1 MIVSFSRILSYK
13 KPTSLDYFFV
23 LSGFVISYNY
33 LHKIKDFASFKD
45 FMVRRLIRLYP
56 LLLYTT
62 LLFFGLMLI
71 GKHWNTFNDPYP
83 VLFLQLT
90 DTLTLMNS
98 NPIFGSSLG
107 INYPSWS
114 ISSEMI
120 SYALFGCCLF
130 MFRKNAVIVLSLF
143 LLGAGL
149 FILYTGKY
157 MYMGDFG
164 FVRGLFCFIL
174 GYLVH
179 LLSQKVNPRF
189 GTLPELLFLFLLLLV
204 FKYLPSDGA
213 ILLPFVFALGIFIFV
228 SGKGIITS
236 FLETKPAQ
244 FLGKISYS
252 DGDGFDDVTAT
263 PDGGVIAAWQRG
275 RDDIVQFD
283 SQGNIKQIIR
293 AAISTPADRTE
304 LNTRLAVD
312 GRGNIYG
319 LGSFTSSVF
328 KFSRDGKYMNRFG
341 GPGRQPGQLSAVNAI
356 AVDGKG
362 RVFVSDIQGI
372 QVFDSDGRF
381 VKSFRLDGVASGMAF
396 TDQNELLVVSRSK
409 VMKYTVNQ

>member
-1 MIVSFSRILSYK
+1 MSTAKRIHTLDGFRGIFALMIIIDHAANDSFIFQNFIVQKADYFV
-13 KPTSLDYFFV
+13 DYFFV

-130 MFRKNAVIVLSLF
+130 MFRRNAVMVLSLF

-252 DGDGFDDVTAT
+252 VYLNHAIVVLILKKLFFDLLGLDQSKISINIAYLLISVASTLGYSYFTNWYIETGIGDLLKQRFYRGTKKVSYSYAAT
-263 PDGGVIAAWQRG
+263 PSYR
-275 RDDIVQFD
+275 
-283 SQGNIKQIIR
+283 NKK
-293 AAISTPADRTE
+293 P
-304 LNTRLAVD
+304 
-312 GRGNIYG
+312 
-319 LGSFTSSVF
+319 GSITGDKSES
-328 KFSRDGKYMNRFG
+328 
-341 GPGRQPGQLSAVNAI
+341 PGS
-356 AVDGKG
+356 
-362 RVFVSDIQGI
+362 
-372 QVFDSDGRF
+372 
-381 VKSFRLDGVASGMAF
+381 
-396 TDQNELLVVSRSK
+396 
-409 VMKYTVNQ
+409 

>member
-1 MIVSFSRILSYK
+1 MSTAKRIHTLDGFRGIFALMIIIDHAANDSFIFQNFIVQK
-13 KPTSLDYFFV
+13 ADFFVDYFFV

-149 FILYTGKY
+149 FILFTGKY

-179 LLSQKVNPRF
+179 LLSQKINPRF

-204 FKYLPSDGA
+204 FKYLPSEGA
-213 ILLPFVFALGIFIFV
+213 ILLPFVFSLGIFIFV

-252 DGDGFDDVTAT
+252 VYLNHAIVVLILKKLFFDLLGLDQSKVSINVGYLLISVASTIVYSYFTNRYIETGIGDRLKQRLYRGTKKVSYSYAAT
-263 PDGGVIAAWQRG
+263 PSY
-275 RDDIVQFD
+275 RD
-283 SQGNIKQIIR
+283 KK
-293 AAISTPADRTE
+293 P
-304 LNTRLAVD
+304 
-312 GRGNIYG
+312 
-319 LGSFTSSVF
+319 GSITGDKSES
-328 KFSRDGKYMNRFG
+328 
-341 GPGRQPGQLSAVNAI
+341 PGS
-356 AVDGKG
+356 
-362 RVFVSDIQGI
+362 
-372 QVFDSDGRF
+372 
-381 VKSFRLDGVASGMAF
+381 
-396 TDQNELLVVSRSK
+396 
-409 VMKYTVNQ
+409 

>member
-1 MIVSFSRILSYK
+1 MSTAKRIHTLDGFRGIFALMIIIDHAANDSFIFQNFIVQK
-13 KPTSLDYFFV
+13 ADFFVDYFFV

-204 FKYLPSDGA
+204 FKYLPSEGA

-252 DGDGFDDVTAT
+252 VYLNHAIVVLILKKLFFDLLGLDQSKVSINVGYLLISVASTIVYSYFTNRYIETGIGDRLKQRLYRGTKKVSYSYAAT
-263 PDGGVIAAWQRG
+263 PSY
-275 RDDIVQFD
+275 RD
-283 SQGNIKQIIR
+283 KK
-293 AAISTPADRTE
+293 P
-304 LNTRLAVD
+304 
-312 GRGNIYG
+312 
-319 LGSFTSSVF
+319 GSITGDKSE
-328 KFSRDGKYMNRFG
+328 
-341 GPGRQPGQLSAVNAI
+341 SA
-356 AVDGKG
+356 G
-362 RVFVSDIQGI
+362 S
-372 QVFDSDGRF
+372 
-381 VKSFRLDGVASGMAF
+381 
-396 TDQNELLVVSRSK
+396 
-409 VMKYTVNQ
+409 

>member
-1 MIVSFSRILSYK
+1 MSTAKRIHTLDGFRGIFALMIIIDHAANDSFIFQNFIVQKADYFV
-13 KPTSLDYFFV
+13 DYFFV

-149 FILYTGKY
+149 FILYTGRY

-179 LLSQKVNPRF
+179 LLSQKVNARF

-204 FKYLPSDGA
+204 FKYLPSEGA

-252 DGDGFDDVTAT
+252 VYLNHAIVVLILKKLFFDLLGLDQSKVSINVGYLLISVASTIVYSYFTNRYIETGIGDRLKQRLYRGTKKVSYSYAAT
-263 PDGGVIAAWQRG
+263 PSY
-275 RDDIVQFD
+275 RD
-283 SQGNIKQIIR
+283 KK
-293 AAISTPADRTE
+293 P
-304 LNTRLAVD
+304 
-312 GRGNIYG
+312 
-319 LGSFTSSVF
+319 GSITGDKSE
-328 KFSRDGKYMNRFG
+328 
-341 GPGRQPGQLSAVNAI
+341 SA
-356 AVDGKG
+356 G
-362 RVFVSDIQGI
+362 S
-372 QVFDSDGRF
+372 
-381 VKSFRLDGVASGMAF
+381 
-396 TDQNELLVVSRSK
+396 
-409 VMKYTVNQ
+409 

>member
-1 MIVSFSRILSYK
+1 MSTAKRIHTLDGFRGIFALMIIIDHAANDSFIFQNFIVQKADYFV
-13 KPTSLDYFFV
+13 DYFFV

-71 GKHWNTFNDPYP
+71 GKHWNTSNDPYP

-130 MFRKNAVIVLSLF
+130 MFRKNAAMVLSLF

-149 FILYTGKY
+149 FLLYTGRY

-252 DGDGFDDVTAT
+252 VYLNHAIVVLILKKLFFDLLGLDQSKISINIAYLLISVASTLGYSYFTNRYIETGIGDRLKQRFFRGMKKVSYSYAAT
-263 PDGGVIAAWQRG
+263 PSY
-275 RDDIVQFD
+275 RD
-283 SQGNIKQIIR
+283 KKH
-293 AAISTPADRTE
+293 
-304 LNTRLAVD
+304 
-312 GRGNIYG
+312 
-319 LGSFTSSVF
+319 GSITGDKGES
-328 KFSRDGKYMNRFG
+328 
-341 GPGRQPGQLSAVNAI
+341 PGS
-356 AVDGKG
+356 
-362 RVFVSDIQGI
+362 
-372 QVFDSDGRF
+372 
-381 VKSFRLDGVASGMAF
+381 
-396 TDQNELLVVSRSK
+396 
-409 VMKYTVNQ
+409 

>member
-1 MIVSFSRILSYK
+1 MSTAKRIHTLDGFRGIFALMIIIDHAANDSFIFQNFIVQK
-13 KPTSLDYFFV
+13 ADFFVDYFFV

-179 LLSQKVNPRF
+179 LLSQKINPRF

-204 FKYLPSDGA
+204 FKYLPSEGA

-252 DGDGFDDVTAT
+252 VYLNHAIVVLILKKLFFDLLGLDQSKVSINVGYLLISVASTIVYSYFTNRYIETGIGDRLKQRLYRGTKKVSYSYAAT
-263 PDGGVIAAWQRG
+263 PSY
-275 RDDIVQFD
+275 RD
-283 SQGNIKQIIR
+283 KK
-293 AAISTPADRTE
+293 P
-304 LNTRLAVD
+304 
-312 GRGNIYG
+312 
-319 LGSFTSSVF
+319 GSITGDKSE
-328 KFSRDGKYMNRFG
+328 
-341 GPGRQPGQLSAVNAI
+341 SA
-356 AVDGKG
+356 G
-362 RVFVSDIQGI
+362 S
-372 QVFDSDGRF
+372 
-381 VKSFRLDGVASGMAF
+381 
-396 TDQNELLVVSRSK
+396 
-409 VMKYTVNQ
+409 

>member
-1 MIVSFSRILSYK
+1 MSTAKRIHTLDGFRGIFALMIIIDHAANDSFIFQNFIVQK
-13 KPTSLDYFFV
+13 ADFFVDYFFV

-189 GTLPELLFLFLLLLV
+189 GTLSELLFLFLLLLV
-204 FKYLPSDGA
+204 FKYLPSKGA

-252 DGDGFDDVTAT
+252 VYLNHAIVVLILKKLFFDLLGLDQSKVSINVAYLLISVASTIVYSYFTNRYIETGIGDRLKQRLYRGTKKVSYSYAAT
-263 PDGGVIAAWQRG
+263 PSY
-275 RDDIVQFD
+275 RD
-283 SQGNIKQIIR
+283 K
-293 AAISTPADRTE
+293 
-304 LNTRLAVD
+304 
-312 GRGNIYG
+312 
-319 LGSFTSSVF
+319 
-328 KFSRDGKYMNRFG
+328 
-341 GPGRQPGQLSAVNAI
+341 QPGSI
-356 AVDGKG
+356 T
-362 RVFVSDIQGI
+362 SD
-372 QVFDSDGRF
+372 
-381 VKSFRLDGVASGMAF
+381 KSESPGS
-396 TDQNELLVVSRSK
+396 
-409 VMKYTVNQ
+409 

>member
-1 MIVSFSRILSYK
+1 MSTAKRIHTLDGFRGIFALMIIIDHAANDSFIFQNFIVQKADYFV
-13 KPTSLDYFFV
+13 DYFFV

-149 FILYTGKY
+149 FILYTGRY

-252 DGDGFDDVTAT
+252 VYLNHAIVVLILKKLFFDLLGLDQSKVSINVGYLLISVASTIVYSYFTNRYIETGIGDRLKQRLYRGTKKVSYSYAAT
-263 PDGGVIAAWQRG
+263 PSY
-275 RDDIVQFD
+275 RD
-283 SQGNIKQIIR
+283 KK
-293 AAISTPADRTE
+293 P
-304 LNTRLAVD
+304 
-312 GRGNIYG
+312 
-319 LGSFTSSVF
+319 GSITGDKSE
-328 KFSRDGKYMNRFG
+328 
-341 GPGRQPGQLSAVNAI
+341 SA
-356 AVDGKG
+356 G
-362 RVFVSDIQGI
+362 S
-372 QVFDSDGRF
+372 
-381 VKSFRLDGVASGMAF
+381 
-396 TDQNELLVVSRSK
+396 
-409 VMKYTVNQ
+409 

>member
-1 MIVSFSRILSYK
+1 MSTAKRIHTLDGFRGIFALMIIIDHAANDSFIFQDFIVQKADYFV
-13 KPTSLDYFFV
+13 DYFFV

-179 LLSQKVNPRF
+179 LLSQKVNARF

-204 FKYLPSDGA
+204 FKYLPSEGA

-252 DGDGFDDVTAT
+252 VYLNHAIVVLILKKLFFDLLGLDQSKVSINVGYLLISVASTIVYSYFTNRYIETGIGDRLKQRLYRGTKKVSYSYAAT
-263 PDGGVIAAWQRG
+263 PSY
-275 RDDIVQFD
+275 RD
-283 SQGNIKQIIR
+283 KK
-293 AAISTPADRTE
+293 P
-304 LNTRLAVD
+304 
-312 GRGNIYG
+312 
-319 LGSFTSSVF
+319 GSITGDKSE
-328 KFSRDGKYMNRFG
+328 
-341 GPGRQPGQLSAVNAI
+341 SA
-356 AVDGKG
+356 G
-362 RVFVSDIQGI
+362 S
-372 QVFDSDGRF
+372 
-381 VKSFRLDGVASGMAF
+381 
-396 TDQNELLVVSRSK
+396 
-409 VMKYTVNQ
+409 

>member
-1 MIVSFSRILSYK
+1 MSTAKRIHTLDGFRGIFALMIIIDHAANDSFIFQNFIVQK
-13 KPTSLDYFFV
+13 ADFFVDYFFV

-149 FILYTGKY
+149 FILFTGKY

-179 LLSQKVNPRF
+179 LLSQKINPRF

-204 FKYLPSDGA
+204 FKYLPSEGA
-213 ILLPFVFALGIFIFV
+213 ILLPFVFSLGIFIFV

-252 DGDGFDDVTAT
+252 VYLNHAIVVLILKKLFFDLLGLDQSKVSINVGYLLISVASTIVYSYFTNRYIETGIGDRLKQRLYRGTKKVSYSYAAT
-263 PDGGVIAAWQRG
+263 PSY
-275 RDDIVQFD
+275 RD
-283 SQGNIKQIIR
+283 KK
-293 AAISTPADRTE
+293 P
-304 LNTRLAVD
+304 
-312 GRGNIYG
+312 
-319 LGSFTSSVF
+319 GSITGDKSE
-328 KFSRDGKYMNRFG
+328 
-341 GPGRQPGQLSAVNAI
+341 SA
-356 AVDGKG
+356 G
-362 RVFVSDIQGI
+362 S
-372 QVFDSDGRF
+372 
-381 VKSFRLDGVASGMAF
+381 
-396 TDQNELLVVSRSK
+396 
-409 VMKYTVNQ
+409 

>member
-1 MIVSFSRILSYK
+1 MSTAKRIHTLDGFRGIFALMIIIDHAANDSFIFQNFIVQKADYFV
-13 KPTSLDYFFV
+13 DYFFV

-130 MFRKNAVIVLSLF
+130 MFRRNAVMVLSLF

-252 DGDGFDDVTAT
+252 VYLNHAIVVLILKKLFFDLLGLDQSKVSINVAYLLISVASTIVYSYFTNRYIETGIGDRLKQRLYRGTKKVSYSYAAT
-263 PDGGVIAAWQRG
+263 PSY
-275 RDDIVQFD
+275 RD
-283 SQGNIKQIIR
+283 KK
-293 AAISTPADRTE
+293 P
-304 LNTRLAVD
+304 
-312 GRGNIYG
+312 
-319 LGSFTSSVF
+319 GSITGDKSE
-328 KFSRDGKYMNRFG
+328 
-341 GPGRQPGQLSAVNAI
+341 SA
-356 AVDGKG
+356 G
-362 RVFVSDIQGI
+362 S
-372 QVFDSDGRF
+372 
-381 VKSFRLDGVASGMAF
+381 
-396 TDQNELLVVSRSK
+396 
-409 VMKYTVNQ
+409 

>member
-1 MIVSFSRILSYK
+1 MSTAKRIHTLDGFRGIFALMIIIDHAANDSFIFQNFIVQK
-13 KPTSLDYFFV
+13 ADFFVDYFFV

-179 LLSQKVNPRF
+179 LLSQKVNARF

-204 FKYLPSDGA
+204 FKYLPSEGA

-252 DGDGFDDVTAT
+252 VYLNHAIVVLILKKLFFDLLGLDQSKVSINVGYLLISVASTIVYSYFTNRYIETGIGDRLKQRLYRGTKKVSYSYAAT
-263 PDGGVIAAWQRG
+263 PSY
-275 RDDIVQFD
+275 RD
-283 SQGNIKQIIR
+283 KK
-293 AAISTPADRTE
+293 P
-304 LNTRLAVD
+304 
-312 GRGNIYG
+312 
-319 LGSFTSSVF
+319 GSITGDKSE
-328 KFSRDGKYMNRFG
+328 
-341 GPGRQPGQLSAVNAI
+341 SA
-356 AVDGKG
+356 G
-362 RVFVSDIQGI
+362 S
-372 QVFDSDGRF
+372 
-381 VKSFRLDGVASGMAF
+381 
-396 TDQNELLVVSRSK
+396 
-409 VMKYTVNQ
+409 

>member
-1 MIVSFSRILSYK
+1 MSTAKRIHTLDGFRGIFALMIIIDHAANDSFIFQNFIVQK
-13 KPTSLDYFFV
+13 ADFFVDYFFV

-33 LHKIKDFASFKD
+33 LHKIKNFASFKD

-179 LLSQKVNPRF
+179 LLSQRANPRF

-204 FKYLPSDGA
+204 FKYLPSGAA

-228 SGKGIITS
+228 RGKGIITS

-252 DGDGFDDVTAT
+252 VYLNHAIVVLILKKLFFDLLGLDQSKVSINVGYLLISVASTIVYSYFTNRYIEAGIGDRLKQRLYRGTKKVSYSYAAT
-263 PDGGVIAAWQRG
+263 PSY
-275 RDDIVQFD
+275 RD
-283 SQGNIKQIIR
+283 KK
-293 AAISTPADRTE
+293 P
-304 LNTRLAVD
+304 
-312 GRGNIYG
+312 
-319 LGSFTSSVF
+319 GSITGDKSE
-328 KFSRDGKYMNRFG
+328 
-341 GPGRQPGQLSAVNAI
+341 SA
-356 AVDGKG
+356 G
-362 RVFVSDIQGI
+362 S
-372 QVFDSDGRF
+372 
-381 VKSFRLDGVASGMAF
+381 
-396 TDQNELLVVSRSK
+396 
-409 VMKYTVNQ
+409 

>member
-1 MIVSFSRILSYK
+1 MSTAKRIHTLDGFRGIFALMIIIDHAANDSVIFQNFIVQK
-13 KPTSLDYFFV
+13 ADFFVDYFFV

-149 FILYTGKY
+149 FILYTGRY

-179 LLSQKVNPRF
+179 LLSQKVNARF

-204 FKYLPSDGA
+204 FKYLPSEGA

-252 DGDGFDDVTAT
+252 VYLNHAIVVLILKKLFFDLLGLDQSKVSINVGYLLISVASTIVYSYFTNRYIETGIGDRLKQRLYRGTKKVSYSYAAT
-263 PDGGVIAAWQRG
+263 PSY
-275 RDDIVQFD
+275 RD
-283 SQGNIKQIIR
+283 KK
-293 AAISTPADRTE
+293 P
-304 LNTRLAVD
+304 
-312 GRGNIYG
+312 
-319 LGSFTSSVF
+319 GSITGDKSE
-328 KFSRDGKYMNRFG
+328 
-341 GPGRQPGQLSAVNAI
+341 SA
-356 AVDGKG
+356 G
-362 RVFVSDIQGI
+362 S
-372 QVFDSDGRF
+372 
-381 VKSFRLDGVASGMAF
+381 
-396 TDQNELLVVSRSK
+396 
-409 VMKYTVNQ
+409 

>member
-1 MIVSFSRILSYK
+1 MSTAKRIHTLDGFRGIFALMIIIDHAANDSVIFQNFIVQK
-13 KPTSLDYFFV
+13 ADFFVDYFFV

-204 FKYLPSDGA
+204 FKYLPSEGA

-252 DGDGFDDVTAT
+252 VYLNHAIVVLILKKLFFDLLGLDQSKVSINVGYLLISVASTIVYSYFTNRYIETGIGDRLKQRLYRGTKKVSYSYAAT
-263 PDGGVIAAWQRG
+263 PSY
-275 RDDIVQFD
+275 RD
-283 SQGNIKQIIR
+283 KK
-293 AAISTPADRTE
+293 P
-304 LNTRLAVD
+304 
-312 GRGNIYG
+312 
-319 LGSFTSSVF
+319 GSITGDKSE
-328 KFSRDGKYMNRFG
+328 
-341 GPGRQPGQLSAVNAI
+341 SA
-356 AVDGKG
+356 G
-362 RVFVSDIQGI
+362 S
-372 QVFDSDGRF
+372 
-381 VKSFRLDGVASGMAF
+381 
-396 TDQNELLVVSRSK
+396 
-409 VMKYTVNQ
+409 